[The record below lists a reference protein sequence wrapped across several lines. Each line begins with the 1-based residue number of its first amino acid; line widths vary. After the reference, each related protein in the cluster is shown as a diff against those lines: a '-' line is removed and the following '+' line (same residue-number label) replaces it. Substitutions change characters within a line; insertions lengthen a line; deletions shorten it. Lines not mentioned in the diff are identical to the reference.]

1 MSVKIRFPAFPVQGG
16 CACGAV
22 RYEIAGPP
30 MAILACCCSEC
41 QTITASAFSMA
52 APVRRDDFRI
62 TKGEPGT
69 WIRTGGSGAKIPQ
82 RHCRA
87 CGVRLFT
94 EHPSSPA
101 TISLRPGT
109 LDDTSW
115 IAPVAAIHLRD
126 AQPWT
131 RFPDGTVLFDGEP
144 DDPPAIGRAWKAAV
158 QS

>member
-1 MSVKIRFPAFPVQGG
+1 MV
-16 CACGAV
+16 
-22 RYEIAGPP
+22 
-30 MAILACCCSEC
+30 
-41 QTITASAFSMA
+41 

-82 RHCRA
+82 RYCRD

-94 EHPSSPA
+94 EHPSGPT

-109 LDDTSW
+109 LDDTGW

-131 RFPDGTVLFDGEP
+131 AFPEGTVLFDGEP
-144 DDPPAIGRAWKAAV
+144 DDAAAIGRAWRAAT
-158 QS
+158 QN